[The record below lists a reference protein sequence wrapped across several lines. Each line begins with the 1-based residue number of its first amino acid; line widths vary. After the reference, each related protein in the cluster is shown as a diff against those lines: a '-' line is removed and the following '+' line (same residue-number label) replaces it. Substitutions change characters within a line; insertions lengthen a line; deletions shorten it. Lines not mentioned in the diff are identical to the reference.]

1 MTLMI
6 VCLFSFLDVYECA
19 LGIKK
24 KYHSQNLTGG
34 LDGGQ
39 YLTDITNGQITG
51 MFNLETN
58 NWDPELCR

>member
-6 VCLFSFLDVYECA
+6 FLFSFLDVYECA
-19 LGIKK
+19 LGIKN
-24 KYHSQNLTGG
+24 SQNLTGG